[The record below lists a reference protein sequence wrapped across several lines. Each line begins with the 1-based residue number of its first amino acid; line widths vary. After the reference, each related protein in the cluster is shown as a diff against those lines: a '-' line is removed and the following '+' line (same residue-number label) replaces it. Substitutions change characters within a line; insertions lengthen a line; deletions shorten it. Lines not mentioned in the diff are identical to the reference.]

1 MYSLKIIALLLAIA
15 GVAGVAVGYYLRL
28 IISLGKKGSMELEI
42 KEMLL
47 SAKEEAKKITVE
59 AETKAHQI
67 AEESKKEIKE
77 KEDKTA
83 QTESRL
89 IKKEEFLDKRQTD
102 IDKEVEL
109 VKTRVTEIKTIREQA
124 EKIHAERTSVLEK
137 TAKMSLE
144 DAKAEIIKLVEKQA
158 AEDILIRMNKLEAHG
173 AEMLENKAKDILAI
187 SIQRLASSV
196 VSDTMSTSVPIPS
209 DDIKGKIIGKEG
221 RNIKTF
227 ERMTGVEV
235 MVDDTP
241 GAITI
246 SSFDPVRRHTARIA
260 LEELIKDGRIQP
272 ARIEQIIE
280 KAKQDIN
287 KTIKEKG
294 EQAAYE
300 CGVVGLDPRILL
312 ILGRLHFRTSYG
324 QNVLQHSI
332 EMAHIAGMIA
342 EELKANVQVAK
353 AGALLHDIGKA
364 LDHEVTGTHVEI
376 GRRILQKFGAS
387 EDIVKAMQAHHEE
400 YPYET
405 VESRIVQTADAISGA
420 RPGARRDNV
429 ENYLK
434 RLGDLEATANSFK
447 GIEKSYALQAG
458 REIRVF
464 VRPEDLGDVEAKQLA
479 RDIATK
485 IEKDLKY
492 PGEIKVT
499 VIRETRTVEFAR

>member
-1 MYSLKIIALLLAIA
+1 MSLKLVALFLSIA
-15 GVAGVAVGYYLRL
+15 GVAGVAIGYYLRYL
-28 IISLGKKGSMELEI
+28 ITLGKKGSMELEV

-47 SAKEEAKKITVE
+47 AAKEEAKRITTE
-59 AETKAHQI
+59 AEKK
-67 AEESKKEIKE
+67 AEESAAVKHSEIKE
-77 KEDKTA
+77 REDKIR
-83 QTESRL
+83 QTEERL
-89 IKKEEFLDKRQTD
+89 IKKEDLLDKRQSD

-109 VKTRVTEIKTIREQA
+109 IKVRANEIRAIRDKADKLETDRLA
-124 EKIHAERTSVLEK
+124 ALEK
-137 TAKMSLE
+137 AAGLSAE
-144 DAKAEIIKLVEKQA
+144 DAKNEIIKLLEKNSEA
-158 AEDILIRMNKLEAHG
+158 DFLVRMKKLENQG
-173 AEMLENKAKDILAI
+173 EDMLDQKARDILAV

-196 VSDTMSTSVPIPS
+196 ASDFMSSTVEIPS
-209 DDIKGKIIGKEG
+209 DDVKGKIIGKEG
-221 RNIKTF
+221 RNIKAF
-227 ERMTGVEV
+227 ERATGVEV
-235 MVDDTP
+235 LVDDTP

-246 SSFDPVRRHTARIA
+246 SSFDPVRRHTAGIA
-260 LEELIKDGRIQP
+260 LRELIKDGRVQP
-272 ARIEQIIE
+272 ARIEQVVE
-280 KAKQDIN
+280 KARQDAN

-300 CGVVGLDPRILL
+300 CGVLGLDPRILL

-342 EELKANVQVAK
+342 EELGANVQVAK

-364 LDHEVTGTHVEI
+364 LDHEVAGTHVEI
-376 GRRILQKFGAS
+376 GRRILQKFGAP
-387 EDIVKAMQAHHEE
+387 EEIIKAMQAHHEE

-434 RLGDLEATANSFK
+434 RLGDLEATANSFP
-447 GIEKSYALQAG
+447 GIEKAYALQAG

-464 VRPEDLGDVEAKQLA
+464 VKPEELGDMEAKNLA
-479 RDIATK
+479 RDIALK

-492 PGEIKVT
+492 PGEIKVI
-499 VIRETRTVEFAR
+499 VIREMRSIEFAR

>member
-1 MYSLKIIALLLAIA
+1 MSLKLVALYLSIA
-15 GVAGVAVGYYLRL
+15 GVVGVAVGYYLRL

-47 SAKEEAKKITVE
+47 AAKEEAKKITADAE
-59 AETKAHQI
+59 AKTQKTLEDAR
-67 AEESKKEIKE
+67 AEIKE
-77 KEDKTA
+77 KEDKIR
-83 QTESRL
+83 QTEARL
-89 IKKEEFLDKRQTD
+89 IKKEDLLDKRQSD
-102 IDKEVEL
+102 IDKEVEMIK
-109 VKTRVTEIKTIREQA
+109 VRVAEIKTIREKA
-124 EKIHAERTSVLEK
+124 DKLELDRLAALEKIAQLTAAE
-137 TAKMSLE
+137 AKE
-144 DAKAEIIKLVEKQA
+144 QIFKIVEKQS
-158 AEDILIRMNKLEAHG
+158 AEDIMVRMNKLDAQGE
-173 AEMLENKAKDILAI
+173 EMLDKKAKDILAI

-196 VSDTMSTSVPIPS
+196 SQDALSTMVEIPN
-209 DDIKGKIIGKEG
+209 DDVKGKIIGKEG
-221 RNIKTF
+221 RNIKAF
-227 ERMTGVEV
+227 ERVTGVEV

-246 SSFDPVRRHTARIA
+246 SSFDPVRRHVAANA
-260 LEELIKDGRIQP
+260 LRELIKDGRIQP
-272 ARIEQIIE
+272 AKIESVVE
-280 KAKQDIN
+280 KARQDIN

-300 CGVVGLDPRILL
+300 CGVLGLDPRILL

-364 LDHEVTGTHVEI
+364 LDHEVAGTHVEI
-376 GRRILQKFGAS
+376 GRRILQKFNAP
-387 EDIVKAMQAHHEE
+387 EEVIKAMQAHHEE

-405 VESRIVQTADAISGA
+405 IESRIVQTADAISGS

-429 ENYLK
+429 ENYIK
-434 RLGDLEATANSFK
+434 RLTELEALANSFK

-458 REIRVF
+458 REIRIF
-464 VRPEDLGDVEAKQLA
+464 VKPEEIGDIEAKNLA
-479 RDIATK
+479 RDIALK

-492 PGEIKVT
+492 PGEIKVN